1 MINLGTVQSNNL
13 SVKVTESEVETKEKG
28 TEEEESARES
38 ESNILDVSSDYP
50 RGVLT
55 NYKNICVMCL
65 NKGGKK

>member
-38 ESNILDVSSDYP
+38 ERNILDVSSDYL

-55 NYKNICVMCL
+55 NYKNICVVCL